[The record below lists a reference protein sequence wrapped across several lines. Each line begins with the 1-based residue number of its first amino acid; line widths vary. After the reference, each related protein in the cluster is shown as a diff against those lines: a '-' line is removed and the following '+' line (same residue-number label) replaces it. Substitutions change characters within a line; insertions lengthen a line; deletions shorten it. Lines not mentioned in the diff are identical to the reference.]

1 MLNWLKFHHIMHDTT
16 VSMHK
21 QVTLYSQKNDILGLL
36 RTVNSYAQTSNPVL
50 AKNDILGLLRT
61 VNSLQL

>member
-1 MLNWLKFHHIMHDTT
+1 MHDMT
-16 VSMHK
+16 VFMHK

-36 RTVNSYAQTSNPVL
+36 RA
-50 AKNDILGLLRT
+50 

>member
-1 MLNWLKFHHIMHDTT
+1 MHDTT

-50 AKNDILGLLRT
+50 AKKWYPGLIAYCKLAPT
-61 VNSLQL
+61 L

>member
-1 MLNWLKFHHIMHDTT
+1 MHDTT